1 MLTTTQVKYG
11 TQRNTVSSWE
21 HYCSEWTI
29 ILFWAF
35 LSNSIYVSLNLLCH
49 IYNILHGA
57 IIERL
62 FVFLSSNNDINFLFK
77 IIFKKN
83 TGHDFTAIHFLCG
96 NTVSLTF
103 VFHFKNLFTCMWWNF
118 EFWYLNSF
126 LEEVN
131 EPVLPT
137 LFKLDSCDTVQC
149 IV

>member
-1 MLTTTQVKYG
+1 MESLYILFLTFPVCWPWLKQS

-21 HYCSEWTI
+21 HYCHEWTI

-35 LSNSIYVSLNLLCH
+35 LSNSIFVSLNLLCH

-57 IIERL
+57 IVERL

-96 NTVSLTF
+96 Q
-103 VFHFKNLFTCMWWNF
+103 
-118 EFWYLNSF
+118 YRISF
-126 LEEVN
+126 LKSFYMYVMVFWILILEFFFRRSKWTCVAS
-131 EPVLPT
+131 
-137 LFKLDSCDTVQC
+137 F
-149 IV
+149 I